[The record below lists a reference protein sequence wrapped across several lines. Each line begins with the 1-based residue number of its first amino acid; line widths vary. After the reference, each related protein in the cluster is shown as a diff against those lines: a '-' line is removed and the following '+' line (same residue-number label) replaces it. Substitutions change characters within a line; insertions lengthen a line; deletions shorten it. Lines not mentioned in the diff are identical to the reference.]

1 MLQLA
6 LVGALVFATGWTVGV
21 SKFSQVLMTSAGG
34 RFETASEGRAES
46 FLITFGL
53 AKAIGNL
60 LVGAAADA
68 HGRRICMV
76 AGWFAAAAMAAL
88 VMAATSWSFVVLAD
102 ALLGLQQAFC
112 WSTGIFIAVD
122 LLGPARRG
130 IAVGLVETIGYT
142 AVASSGPFVSALGSA
157 GGVWQ
162 LYVSLLGLA
171 LVCAAVSA
179 GCLRESREIARR
191 EEATADGVA
200 TGEAA
205 LAEEQCTAEARRVA
219 THRMAAVEWP
229 SGRRDAWPVHRM
241 ACAQA
246 SCLDP
251 ALMALC
257 GAGLALNLSTA
268 FAWGAMTRWLAAR
281 DGGGGSSAAVHLP
294 PTPAQATPTP
304 ALARAMARAQA

>member
-1 MLQLA
+1 MRGSRAQLA

-34 RFETASEGRAES
+34 KFETASEQRAES

-53 AKAIGNL
+53 AKAFGNL

-76 AGWFAAAAMAAL
+76 AGWLAAAAMAAL
-88 VMAATSWSFVVLAD
+88 VMAASSWSLVVLAD

-112 WSTGIFIAVD
+112 WSTAIFVAVD

-130 IAVGLVETIGYT
+130 VAVGLIETLGYT
-142 AVASSGPFVSALGSA
+142 AVASSGPFVSALGSDVE
-157 GGVWQ
+157 GGVWR
-162 LYVSLLGLA
+162 LYASLLGLA
-171 LVCAAVSA
+171 LVCAAVSV

-191 EEATADGVA
+191 EEAVADGA
-200 TGEAA
+200 AADGAAAGEAA
-205 LAEEQCTAEARRVA
+205 PTAEAEERTASATRRG
-219 THRMAAVEWP
+219 AASGAVVEWP

-257 GAGLALNLSTA
+257 AAGLALNLSTA

-281 DGGGGSSAAVHLP
+281 DGGGGGSAAV
-294 PTPAQATPTP
+294 PACPR
-304 ALARAMARAQA
+304 AR

>member
-1 MLQLA
+1 MASFARAQLA
-6 LVGALVFATGWTVGV
+6 LVSALVFATGWTVGV

-34 RFETASEGRAES
+34 KFETASEQRAES

-53 AKAIGNL
+53 AKAFGNL

-68 HGRRICMV
+68 HGRRVCMV
-76 AGWFAAAAMAAL
+76 AGWLAAAAMAAL
-88 VMAATSWSFVVLAD
+88 VMAASSWSLVVLAD

-112 WSTGIFIAVD
+112 WSTAIFVAVD

-130 IAVGLVETIGYT
+130 VAVGLIETLGYT
-142 AVASSGPFVSALGSA
+142 AVASSGPFVSALGSEVE
-157 GGVWQ
+157 GGVWR
-162 LYVSLLGLA
+162 LYASLLGLA
-171 LVCAAVSA
+171 LVCAAVSV
-179 GCLRESREIARR
+179 GCLRDSREIARR
-191 EEATADGVA
+191 EEAVADG
-200 TGEAA
+200 AA
-205 LAEEQCTAEARRVA
+205 ANGAAERD
-219 THRMAAVEWP
+219 AASGAVVEWP

-257 GAGLALNLSTA
+257 AAGLALNLSTA

-281 DGGGGSSAAVHLP
+281 DGGGGGSAAVP
-294 PTPAQATPTP
+294 PP
-304 ALARAMARAQA
+304 ARAHPNRPP